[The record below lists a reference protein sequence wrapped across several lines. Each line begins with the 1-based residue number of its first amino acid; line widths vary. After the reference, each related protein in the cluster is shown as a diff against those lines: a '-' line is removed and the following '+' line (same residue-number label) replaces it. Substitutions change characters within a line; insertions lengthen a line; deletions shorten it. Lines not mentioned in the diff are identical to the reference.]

1 MNRLRS
7 WRDLPGDFG
16 RLVFRRRD
24 VLAPVTLL
32 LVVAVSRHTV
42 DFIASSP
49 VDHWLD
55 GVGTV
60 AIAVGLGIRF
70 LVVAGSGIRRS
81 GVRKE
86 VVAPTL
92 YETGPYAWCR
102 NPLYLANATML
113 IGLALLFDSRCMAF
127 VALPIAL
134 LAIRS
139 IVAAE
144 ERVLA
149 EAFGDRYRRYCEH
162 VPRFVP
168 RDTYP
173 LWSVRPLDWRR
184 ALRKEHGTAFAAI
197 TTAVVLRAVE
207 DHIRLGTAWSELDP
221 ALPWAWLVAASL
233 WTTVRLLKR
242 TGRLDGRSTTPTP
255 RQPTEPPPPGTSPI
269 SAAAL
274 SVRDVTA

>member
-1 MNRLRS
+1 MNRPRC
-7 WRDLPGDFG
+7 WRDLPGDIG

-32 LVVAVSRHTV
+32 LVVAASRHAP
-42 DFIASSP
+42 DFVASSGL
-49 VDHWLD
+49 DHLLD

-81 GVRKE
+81 GVRKNI
-86 VVAPTL
+86 VAPTL

-113 IGLALLFDSRCMAF
+113 IGLTLLFDSRWMVF
-127 VALPIAL
+127 VALPSAL

-139 IVAAE
+139 IVATE

-149 EAFGDRYRRYCEH
+149 DSFGDRYRRYCEH

-168 RDTYP
+168 RDAST
-173 LWSVRPLDWRR
+173 LWSVRSLDWRR
-184 ALRKEHGTAFAAI
+184 ALRKEHGTAFAAF
-197 TTAVVLRAVE
+197 TTAVVLRAIE
-207 DHIRLGTAWSELDP
+207 DHIRSGTAWRELDP
-221 ALPWAWLVAASL
+221 GLPCAWLVAASL
-233 WTTVRLLKR
+233 WTTARLLKH
-242 TGRLDGRSTTPTP
+242 TGRLDGRSTTPT
-255 RQPTEPPPPGTSPI
+255 RQQPAEPPPPATSPI
-269 SAAAL
+269 SAAAMPA
-274 SVRDVTA
+274 RDVAV